1 MAKKWTRKS
10 SRSYPII
17 SEGDA
22 NLALDQFHH
31 QEALRAILF
40 ESVDARNVG
49 VLEGPEGPGFALKT
63 RDTFGVGTHVLRKD
77 LDRDLPIE
85 IWVMGAVNLAHA
97 ASTEWRQIGIRTES
111 CLRLHVLM
119 TPLLYPTVTEALK
132 QHQKGG
138 IYAAPTE
145 LRVD

>member
-31 QEALRAILF
+31 QEALRAILL
-40 ESVDARNVG
+40 ETVDARDVG
-49 VLEGPEGPGFALKT
+49 VLEGRKGPRFALKT
-63 RDTFGVGTHVLRKD
+63 CDAFWIGAHLPRQD

-85 IWVMGAVNLAHA
+85 IWVVGPVDLTHPT
-97 ASTEWRQIGIRTES
+97 STERRQNAIRTES
-111 CLRLHVLM
+111 CLRLHV
-119 TPLLYPTVTEALK
+119 
-132 QHQKGG
+132 
-138 IYAAPTE
+138 
-145 LRVD
+145 